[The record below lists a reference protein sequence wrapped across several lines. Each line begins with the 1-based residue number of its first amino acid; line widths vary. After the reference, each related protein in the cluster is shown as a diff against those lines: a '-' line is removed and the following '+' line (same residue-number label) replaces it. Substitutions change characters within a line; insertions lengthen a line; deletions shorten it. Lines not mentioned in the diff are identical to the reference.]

1 MVSEEP
7 LFRLRNVA
15 CDFESLRRA
24 IIDMAAP
31 TSMRR
36 EMVGDQSLFLER
48 FVVERGGSRLDL
60 GRIRLEGGKD
70 AVVRKLALPQERA
83 AGSSTG
89 PSGSRAFPKG

>member
-1 MVSEEP
+1 MASEEP
-7 LFRLRNVA
+7 LFRLRNIM

-36 EMVGDQSLFLER
+36 EMVGDPSLFLER
-48 FVVERGGSRLDL
+48 FVVNRSGATLNL

-89 PSGSRAFPKG
+89 SSGSRAFPQG